1 MPERISGRFYYYE
14 PPIVGAPDRFDGL
27 KRYNGGPI
35 WKMQAVMDKAK
46 PANSP
51 NRQYSMERTR
61 NIGIA
66 AHIDAGKTTTT
77 ERILFYTGLI
87 HKIGDVDDGNTVTDW
102 MEQERERGITITAA
116 AVTCFWT
123 QKKEDGLYKT
133 FTGVPY
139 RVNIIDTPGHVD
151 FTAEVERSM
160 RVLDGAVAVFCGVAG
175 VQPQSETVWRQA
187 TKYKVPRIAFVNK
200 MDRTGANFENAL
212 NDMRKKLNAYA
223 YPIYLPIGAEDKFA
237 GVIDVV
243 NQKAIVWGE
252 GDVASEGL
260 KYEVKDIPGELKE
273 KARTALA
280 ELIDAVSNKD
290 DVIADL
296 VLGDKPVT
304 PEALKAGIRRLTC
317 KIELV
322 PVLCGSAFKKK
333 GVQPLVDAV
342 IDYLP
347 SPLDVPAAIGHEP
360 DSETAIEIP
369 SDDNAKF
376 CSLAFK
382 LWTDVYAGKLVFFRV
397 YSGQLKKGD
406 TIYNP
411 RTRRRERIS
420 RLMVIQGSE
429 RKDIDHVYAGDI
441 AALVGVRNIT
451 TGDTLCD
458 EDFDVALEPPTF
470 PEPVISMAVEPKTKA
485 DRDKMSEG
493 LQRLAEED
501 PTFRCFTNEET
512 GQLIIA
518 GMGELHLEIIR
529 DRLFREFKVEANAGA
544 PQLEYRE
551 TITKAAEGE
560 GKFIRQSGGRGQ
572 YGHALVTVQ
581 PNEKG
586 KGVEVE
592 NKIVGGAIPKEYIPA
607 VIDGIEEAIKGGV
620 YAGFQVIDIKV
631 QIVDGTFHE
640 VDSNELAFKMAGIFA
655 LKDAFKKAHPI
666 LLEPIMKVEVTT
678 PDEYQGDLLGDINRR
693 RGMIT
698 GIEAKSGQTI
708 LNAQVPLA
716 EMFGYA
722 TAIRSLSK
730 GRASYSMEPLTFEQV
745 PTSILN
751 TILDSAKS
759 KPAARS

>member
-1 MPERISGRFYYYE
+1 MS
-14 PPIVGAPDRFDGL
+14 
-27 KRYNGGPI
+27 
-35 WKMQAVMDKAK
+35 AVTAEKK
-46 PANSP
+46 SVNSP
-51 NRQYSMERTR
+51 KREYTLERTR

-102 MEQERERGITITAA
+102 MEQERERGITITSA
-116 AVTCFWT
+116 AVTCYWT
-123 QKKEDGLYKT
+123 QKQNKAGEDKIFKT
-133 FTGVPY
+133 FKDVPH
-139 RVNIIDTPGHVD
+139 RINIIDTPGHVD

-223 YPIYLPIGAEDKFA
+223 YPIFLPIGAEDHFE
-237 GVIDVV
+237 GVIDIV
-243 NQKAIVWGE
+243 NQKEIVWGA
-252 GDVASEGL
+252 GDVANEGL
-260 KYEVKDIPGELKE
+260 NYEVKEIRDGLKD
-273 KARTALA
+273 KAKAALA
-280 ELIDAVSNKD
+280 ELVDAVSNKD
-290 DVIADL
+290 DAIAEL
-296 VLGDKPVT
+296 VLEEKPIT
-304 PEALKAGIRRLTC
+304 PEALKAAIRRLTC

-333 GVQPLVDAV
+333 GVQVLVDAV
-342 IDYLP
+342 VDYLP
-347 SPLDVPAAIGHEP
+347 SPLDVPAAEGLEP
-360 DSETAIEIP
+360 GTENKVTVETSDS
-369 SDDNAKF
+369 AKF

-397 YSGQLKKGD
+397 YSGMLKKGD

-411 RTRRRERIS
+411 RTRKRERVS
-420 RLMVIQGSE
+420 RLMIIQGSE
-429 RKDIDHVYAGDI
+429 RKDVDTAYAGDI
-441 AALVGVRNIT
+441 AALVGLRNIT

-458 EDFDVALEPPTF
+458 EEFEVTLEPPTF

-544 PQLEYRE
+544 PQIAYRE
-551 TITKAAEGE
+551 TITKNADGE

-572 YGHALVTVQ
+572 YGHACIQLQ

-586 KGVEVE
+586 KGVEIE

-607 VIDGIEEAIKGGV
+607 VIDGIEEAVKGGV
-620 YAGFQVIDIKV
+620 YAGYQVIDIKV
-631 QIVDGTFHE
+631 QVVDGTFHE

-655 LKDAFKKAHPI
+655 LKDAFKKAGPI
-666 LLEPIMKVEVTT
+666 LLEPVMKVEVTT

-693 RGMIT
+693 RGVIH
-698 GIEAKSGQTI
+698 GIEAKQGQTI

-745 PTSILN
+745 PQSVLN
-751 TILDSAKS
+751 TILDQAAK
-759 KPAARS
+759 KPAART

>member
-1 MPERISGRFYYYE
+1 ME
-14 PPIVGAPDRFDGL
+14 
-27 KRYNGGPI
+27 
-35 WKMQAVMDKAK
+35 AVAEKIK
-46 PANSP
+46 PAAAQKSSAANSP
-51 NRQYSMERTR
+51 NRQYPMERTR

-87 HKIGDVDDGNTVTDW
+87 HKMGDVDDGNTVTDW
-102 MEQERERGITITAA
+102 MEQERERGITITSAA
-116 AVTCFWT
+116 TTCYWT
-123 QKKEDGLYKT
+123 QKDDGTYKA
-133 FTGVPY
+133 FQNVPH

-175 VQPQSETVWRQA
+175 VQPQSETVWREA

-212 NDMRKKLNAYA
+212 DDMRKKLGAYA
-223 YPIYLPIGAEDKFA
+223 YPIFLPIGKEDYFT

-243 NQKAIVWGE
+243 NQKAIAYDPNDEV
-252 GDVASEGL
+252 GL
-260 KYEVKDIPGELKE
+260 KYEITEIPAELKDSA
-273 KARTALA
+273 KAALA

-290 DVIADL
+290 DTIAELVIEN
-296 VLGDKPVT
+296 KPIT
-304 PEALKAGIRRLTC
+304 PQILKAAIRRLTC

-322 PVLCGSAFKKK
+322 PVLCGSAFKKR

-342 IDYLP
+342 VDYLP
-347 SPLDVPAAIGHEP
+347 SPLDVPNPVGLVP
-360 DSETAIEIP
+360 DSTDKVEVP

-382 LWTDVYAGKLVFFRV
+382 LWTDPYVGKLVFFRV

-406 TIYNP
+406 VIYNP
-411 RTRRRERIS
+411 RTRKRDRVSRVMMIQADKRID
-420 RLMVIQGSE
+420 V
-429 RKDIDHVYAGDI
+429 DTTFAGDI
-441 AALVGVRNIT
+441 AALVGLKNIT

-458 EDFDVALEPPTF
+458 EDFEIMLEPPTF

-485 DRDKMSEG
+485 DREKMGEG

-529 DRLFREFKVEANAGA
+529 DRLFREFKVGANAGA
-544 PQLEYRE
+544 PQIAYRE
-551 TITKAAEGE
+551 TVTKAAEGE

-572 YGHALVTVQ
+572 YGHAIIQIQ

-586 KGVEVE
+586 KGVEIE

-607 VIDGIEEAIKGGV
+607 VIDGIEEAIRGGV
-620 YAGFQVIDIKV
+620 YAGYQVIDLKAQV
-631 QIVDGTFHE
+631 VDGTFHE

-655 LKDAFKKAHPI
+655 LKDAFRKANPI

-693 RGMIT
+693 RGTIT

-708 LNAQVPLA
+708 LNAEVPLA

-730 GRASYSMEPLTFEQV
+730 GRASYSMEPLAFEQV
-745 PTSILN
+745 PSSILN

-759 KPAARS
+759 KQPPRS

>member
-1 MPERISGRFYYYE
+1 MEKEKTKS
-14 PPIVGAPDRFDGL
+14 V
-27 KRYNGGPI
+27 
-35 WKMQAVMDKAK
+35 
-46 PANSP
+46 NSP
-51 NRQYSMERTR
+51 GRQYPMDRTR

-87 HKIGDVDDGNTVTDW
+87 HKMGDVDDGNTVTDW
-102 MEQERERGITITAA
+102 MDQERERGITITSAA
-116 AVTCFWT
+116 TTCYWT
-123 QKKEDGLYKT
+123 QKDDSTYKA
-133 FTGVPY
+133 FTGVPH

-187 TKYKVPRIAFVNK
+187 TKYRVPRIAFVNK

-212 NDMRKKLNAYA
+212 NDMRKKLGAYA
-223 YPIYLPIGAEDKFA
+223 YPVFIPVGKEDQLR

-243 NQKAIVWGE
+243 NQKAIMYDLQD
-252 GDVASEGL
+252 DVGL
-260 KYEVKDIPGELKE
+260 NYEVTDIPDDLKD
-273 KARTALA
+273 TAKQYLE

-290 DVIADL
+290 DQIAELVIEN
-296 VLGDKPVT
+296 KPIT
-304 PEALKAGIRRLTC
+304 APILKAAIRRLTC

-347 SPLDVPAAIGHEP
+347 SPLDIPPAQGIEP
-360 DSETAIEIP
+360 GTDNKIEVP
-369 SDDNAKF
+369 SDDSGKF

-382 LWTDVYAGKLVFFRV
+382 LWTDPFVGKLVFFRV

-406 TIYNP
+406 MIYNP
-411 RTRRRERIS
+411 RTRKRERVS
-420 RLMVIQGSE
+420 RVMMIQADKRIEVETTYS
-429 RKDIDHVYAGDI
+429 GDI
-441 AALVGVRNIT
+441 AALVGLRNIT
-451 TGDTLCD
+451 TGDTLCQ
-458 EDFDVALEPPTF
+458 EDFDVMLEPPTF

-485 DRDKMSEG
+485 DREKMSEG

-544 PQLEYRE
+544 PQIAYRE
-551 TITKAAEGE
+551 TITKPADGE

-572 YGHALVTVQ
+572 YGHALVKIQ
-581 PNEKG
+581 PNERG
-586 KGVEVE
+586 KGVEIE

-607 VIDGIEEAIKGGV
+607 VVDGIEEAIESGV
-620 YAGFQVIDIKV
+620 LAGYQMVDVKV

-655 LKDAFKKAHPI
+655 FKDAAKKASMI
-666 LLEPIMKVEVTT
+666 LLEPIMKVECTT
-678 PDEYQGDLLGDINRR
+678 PDEYQGDLLGDLNRR
-693 RGMIT
+693 RGKIVS
-698 GIEAKSGQTI
+698 IEAKDATTV
-708 LNAQVPLA
+708 LNAEVPLA

-730 GRASYSMEPLTFEQV
+730 GRAAYSMEPFAFEQV
-745 PTSILN
+745 PNSIVA
-751 TILDSAKS
+751 TIMDSVKDR
-759 KPAARS
+759 PAARS

>member
-1 MPERISGRFYYYE
+1 MS
-14 PPIVGAPDRFDGL
+14 D
-27 KRYNGGPI
+27 
-35 WKMQAVMDKAK
+35 AK
-46 PANSP
+46 SLNSP
-51 NRQYSMERTR
+51 NREYTLERTR

-102 MEQERERGITITAA
+102 MEQEKERGITITSA

-123 QKKEDGLYKT
+123 QKAVKPGENEIYKA
-133 FTGVPY
+133 FKDIPH
-139 RVNIIDTPGHVD
+139 RINIIDTPGHVD

-212 NDMRKKLNAYA
+212 NDMRTKLRAYA
-223 YPIYLPIGAEDKFA
+223 FPVFLPIGAEDKFA
-237 GVIDVV
+237 GLIDVV
-243 NQKAIVWGE
+243 NQKCFWFGE
-252 GDVASEGL
+252 GDMQNEGL
-260 KYEVKDIPGELKE
+260 NYEVREIPAEHKERAAQALKD
-273 KARTALA
+273 
-280 ELIDAVSNKD
+280 LIEAVSNKD
-290 DVIADL
+290 DAIAEL
-296 VLGDKPVT
+296 VLEEKPIT
-304 PEALKAGIRRLTC
+304 PEVLKAAIRRLTC

-333 GVQPLVDAV
+333 GVQVLVDTV

-347 SPLDVPAAIGHEP
+347 SPLDIPDAEGHEP
-360 DSETAIEIP
+360 GTDNKVPVKT
-369 SDDNAKF
+369 DDNGKF

-382 LWTDVYAGKLVFFRV
+382 LWTDPYAGKLVFFRV

-406 TIYNP
+406 NIYNP
-411 RTRRRERIS
+411 RTRKRERVS

-429 RKDIDHVYAGDI
+429 RKDIGEVYAGDI
-441 AALVGVRNIT
+441 AALVGLRNIT

-458 EDFDVALEPPTF
+458 ESFDVTLEPPTF
-470 PEPVISMAVEPKTKA
+470 PEPVISMAVEPKTKQ

-512 GQLIIA
+512 GQLLIA
-518 GMGELHLEIIR
+518 GMGELHLEIII
-529 DRLFREFKVEANAGA
+529 DRLKREFKVEANTGA
-544 PQLEYRE
+544 PQIAYRE
-551 TITKAAEGE
+551 TITKDAEGE

-572 YGHALVTVQ
+572 YGHACIKVY

-586 KGVEVE
+586 KGVEVVNE
-592 NKIVGGAIPKEYIPA
+592 IVGGTIPKEYIPA
-607 VIDGIEEAIKGGV
+607 VIDGIEEAIKSGV
-620 YAGFQVIDIKV
+620 YAGYQVIDIKV
-631 QIVDGTFHE
+631 EIVDGSFHE

-655 LKDAFKKAHPI
+655 LKDAFKKAGPI
-666 LLEPIMKVEVTT
+666 LLEPIMKVECTT

-693 RGMIT
+693 RGIIN
-698 GIEAKSGQTI
+698 GIDAKNGQTI

-730 GRASYSMEPLTFEQV
+730 GRASYSMEPLNFEQV
-745 PTSILN
+745 PNSVLTA
-751 TILDSAKS
+751 ILDQAAK

>member
-1 MPERISGRFYYYE
+1 MSDATAI
-14 PPIVGAPDRFDGL
+14 
-27 KRYNGGPI
+27 NT
-35 WKMQAVMDKAK
+35 AV
-46 PANSP
+46 NSP
-51 NRQYSMERTR
+51 NRQFPLERTR

-102 MEQERERGITITAA
+102 MEQEKERGITITSA

-123 QKKEDGLYKT
+123 QKKEEGLFKSRE
-133 FTGVPY
+133 GIGH
-139 RVNIIDTPGHVD
+139 RINIIDTPGHVD

-187 TKYKVPRIAFVNK
+187 TKYRVPRIAFVNK
-200 MDRTGANFENAL
+200 MDRTGANFDNAL
-212 NDMRKKLNAYA
+212 NDMRRKLGAYA
-223 YPIYLPIGAEDKFA
+223 YPIALPIGAEEKFE
-237 GVIDVV
+237 GVIDLV
-243 NQKAIVWGE
+243 NQKAVVWGP
-252 GDVASEGL
+252 GDVANEGL
-260 KYEVKDIPGELKE
+260 RYEIREIPEALKE
-273 KARTALA
+273 QAAQGLK
-280 ELIDAVSNKD
+280 ELIEAVSNKD
-290 DVIADL
+290 DTIAEMVLEEKPISPADL
-296 VLGDKPVT
+296 
-304 PEALKAGIRRLTC
+304 KAAIRRLTC
-317 KIELV
+317 KIELI

-333 GVQPLVDAV
+333 GVQFLVDTV

-347 SPLDVPAAIGHEP
+347 SPLDIPPAEGQDPVTEERITVQTTDTG
-360 DSETAIEIP
+360 
-369 SDDNAKF
+369 KF

-382 LWTDVYAGKLVFFRV
+382 LWTDPYAGKLVFFRV
-397 YSGQLKKGD
+397 YSGGLKKGD

-411 RTRRRERIS
+411 RTRKRERVS

-429 RKDIDHVYAGDI
+429 RKDVDGVYSGDI
-441 AALVGVRNIT
+441 AALVGLRNIT

-458 EDFDVALEPPTF
+458 ESYDVTLEPPTF
-470 PEPVISMAVEPKTKA
+470 PEPVISMAIEPKTKA

-501 PTFRCFTNEET
+501 PTFRVFTNEET

-529 DRLFREFKVEANAGA
+529 DRLKREFKVEADAGA
-544 PQLEYRE
+544 PQIAYRE
-551 TITKAAEGE
+551 TITKSADGE

-572 YGHALVTVQ
+572 YGHACVKVE

-586 KGVEVE
+586 KGVEVLNE
-592 NKIVGGAIPKEYIPA
+592 IVGGVIPREYVPA
-607 VIDGIEEAIKGGV
+607 VEDGIREAIKSGV
-620 YAGFQVIDIKV
+620 YAGYQVIDIKV
-631 QIVDGTFHE
+631 SIVDGSFHE

-655 LKDAFKKAHPI
+655 LKDAFNDAGPI

-678 PDEYQGDLLGDINRR
+678 PDEYQGDILGDINRR
-693 RGMIT
+693 RGIIQ
-698 GIEAKSGQTI
+698 GVDAKAGQTI
-708 LNAQVPLA
+708 VTAQVPLA

-730 GRASYSMEPLTFEQV
+730 GRASYSMEPQNFEQV
-745 PTSILN
+745 PNSVLT
-751 TILDSAKS
+751 TVLDAAKK

>member
-1 MPERISGRFYYYE
+1 MEE
-14 PPIVGAPDRFDGL
+14 NKNVNAPG
-27 KRYNGGPI
+27 
-35 WKMQAVMDKAK
+35 
-46 PANSP
+46 
-51 NRQYSMERTR
+51 RQYTLERTR

-102 MEQERERGITITAA
+102 MEQERERGITITSA

-123 QKKEDGLYKT
+123 QKQTKPGEDQVYKA
-133 FTGVPY
+133 FNNIPQ
-139 RVNIIDTPGHVD
+139 RINIIDTPGHVD

-200 MDRTGANFENAL
+200 MDRTGANFQNAL
-212 NDMRKKLNAYA
+212 NDMRNKLKAYA
-223 YPIYLPIGAEDKFA
+223 YPIQLPIGAEEGFE
-237 GVIDVV
+237 GIIDVV
-243 NQKAIVWGE
+243 NQKAIVWGP
-252 GDVASEGL
+252 GDITAEGL
-260 KYEVKDIPGELKE
+260 NYEVKEIPEAHKE
-273 KARTALA
+273 RAATALA

-290 DVIADL
+290 DHIAEM
-296 VLGDKPVT
+296 VLAEKPIT
-304 PEALKAGIRRLTC
+304 APELKAAIRRLTC

-333 GVQPLVDAV
+333 GVQPLIDAV
-342 IDYLP
+342 VDYLP
-347 SPLDVPAAIGHEP
+347 GPLDIPPAEGLEP
-360 DSETAIEIP
+360 G
-369 SDDNAKF
+369 SDNKIVVEASDNNKF

-382 LWTDVYAGKLVFFRV
+382 LWTDPYAGKLVFFRV

-411 RTRRRERIS
+411 RTRKRERVS

-429 RKDIDHVYAGDI
+429 RKDISEVYAGDI
-441 AALVGVRNIT
+441 AALVGLRNIT
-451 TGDTLCD
+451 TGDTLCN
-458 EDFDVALEPPTF
+458 EDFEITLEPPTF

-512 GQLIIA
+512 SQLIIA
-518 GMGELHLEIIR
+518 GMGELHLEIII
-529 DRLFREFKVEANAGA
+529 DRLKREFKVDANTGA
-544 PQLEYRE
+544 PQIAYRE
-551 TITKAAEGE
+551 TITKSADGV

-572 YGHALVTVQ
+572 YGHAEVKVE

-586 KGVEVE
+586 KGVEIN

-607 VIDGIEEAIKGGV
+607 VIDGIEEAVRGGV
-620 YAGFQVIDIKV
+620 YAGYQVIDIKV
-631 QIVDGTFHE
+631 DIVDGTFHE

-655 LKDAFKKAHPI
+655 LKDAFKKANPI
-666 LLEPIMKVEVTT
+666 LLEPIMKVELTT
-678 PDEYQGDLLGDINRR
+678 PDEYQGDLIGDVTRR
-693 RGMIT
+693 RGMIVN
-698 GIEAKSGQTI
+698 IEAKMGQTI
-708 LNAQVPLA
+708 VNANVPLA

-745 PTSILN
+745 PNSVLTM
-751 TILDSAKS
+751 ILDSAKS
-759 KPAARS
+759 RPAART

>member
-1 MPERISGRFYYYE
+1 MQS
-14 PPIVGAPDRFDGL
+14 APD
-27 KRYNGGPI
+27 KTKAANGNPN
-35 WKMQAVMDKAK
+35 AADRPYPMD
-46 PANSP
+46 
-51 NRQYSMERTR
+51 RTR

-87 HKIGDVDDGNTVTDW
+87 HKMGDVDDGNTVTDW
-102 MEQERERGITITAA
+102 MEQERERGITITSAA
-116 AVTCFWT
+116 TTCYWT
-123 QKKEDGLYKT
+123 QKEDGTYKA
-133 FTGVPY
+133 FQNISH

-187 TKYKVPRIAFVNK
+187 TKYRVPRIAFVNK
-200 MDRTGANFENAL
+200 MDRTGADFQNAV
-212 NDMRKKLNAYA
+212 NDMRKKLGAYA
-223 YPIYLPIGAEDKFA
+223 YPVMLPIGKEDYLR
-237 GVIDVV
+237 GNIDVV
-243 NQKAIVWGE
+243 NQRAIIYDE
-252 GDVASEGL
+252 NDESGL
-260 KYEVKDIPGELKE
+260 KYQVTEIPDDLKE
-273 KARTALA
+273 SAKAALA
-280 ELIDAVSNKD
+280 ELVDAVSNKD
-290 DVIADL
+290 DTVAELVINNQ
-296 VLGDKPVT
+296 PVT
-304 PEALKAGIRRLTC
+304 PQVLKAAIRRLTC
-317 KIELV
+317 KIEFV
-322 PVLCGSAFKKK
+322 PVLAGSAFKKR

-342 IDYLP
+342 VDYLP
-347 SPLDVPAAIGHEP
+347 SPLDVPHAQGIVPGA
-360 DSETAIEIP
+360 ETVVDVP
-369 SDDNAKF
+369 SNDHSKF

-382 LWTDVYAGKLVFFRV
+382 LWTDPFVGKLVFFRV

-411 RTRRRERIS
+411 RTRKRERVS
-420 RLMVIQGSE
+420 RVMMIQADK
-429 RKDIDHVYAGDI
+429 RIDVETTFAGDI
-441 AALVGVRNIT
+441 AALVGLRNIT

-458 EDFDVALEPPTF
+458 EDFDVMLEPPTF

-485 DRDKMSEG
+485 DREKMSEG

-529 DRLFREFKVEANAGA
+529 DRLFREFKVTANAGA
-544 PQLEYRE
+544 PQIAYRE
-551 TITKAAEGE
+551 TFTKSAEGV

-572 YGHALVTVQ
+572 YGHAVVTVE
-581 PNEKG
+581 PNERG
-586 KGVEVE
+586 KGVEIE

-620 YAGFQVIDIKV
+620 IAGFPVVDVKV
-631 QIVDGTFHE
+631 SVVDGTFHE
-640 VDSNELAFKMAGIFA
+640 VDSSELAFKMAGIFA
-655 LKDAFKKAHPI
+655 VKEAAKQAGAI

-693 RGMIT
+693 RGKI
-698 GIEAKSGQTI
+698 IHIDAKEGSTI
-708 LNAQVPLA
+708 LQAEVPLA

-730 GRASYSMEPLTFEQV
+730 GRAAYSMEPFRFEPV
-745 PTSILN
+745 PASIAA
-751 TILDSAKS
+751 TILDSAKA

>member
-1 MPERISGRFYYYE
+1 MS
-14 PPIVGAPDRFDGL
+14 AD
-27 KRYNGGPI
+27 
-35 WKMQAVMDKAK
+35 AK

-51 NRQYSMERTR
+51 NREYTLERTR

-102 MEQERERGITITAA
+102 MEQEKERGITITSA

-123 QKKEDGLYKT
+123 QKATKPGENEIYKAFKDIT
-133 FTGVPY
+133 H

-200 MDRTGANFENAL
+200 MDRTGANFDNAL
-212 NDMRKKLNAYA
+212 NDMRTKLRAYA
-223 YPIYLPIGAEDKFA
+223 FPIFLPIGAEDQFA
-237 GVIDVV
+237 GLIDVV
-243 NQKAIVWGE
+243 NQKAFIWGP
-252 GDVASEGL
+252 GDVVNEGL
-260 KYEVKDIPGELKE
+260 NYEVKDIPAEHQE
-273 KARTALA
+273 RAKAALA
-280 ELIDAVSNKD
+280 DLIEAVSNKD
-290 DVIADL
+290 DALAEL
-296 VLGDKPVT
+296 VLEEKPIDAAT
-304 PEALKAGIRRLTC
+304 LKAAIRRLTC

-333 GVQPLVDAV
+333 GVQVLVDAV
-342 IDYLP
+342 VDYLP
-347 SPLDVPAAIGHEP
+347 SPLDIPPAEGHEP
-360 DSETAIEIP
+360 GTENKVAVPTNDHE
-369 SDDNAKF
+369 KF

-382 LWTDVYAGKLVFFRV
+382 LWTDPYAGKLVFFRV
-397 YSGQLKKGD
+397 YSGELGKGD

-411 RTRRRERIS
+411 RTRKRERVS

-429 RKDIDHVYAGDI
+429 RKDIDRVYSGDI
-441 AALVGVRNIT
+441 AALVGLRNIT

-458 EDFDVALEPPTF
+458 EDFDVTLEPPTF
-470 PEPVISMAVEPKTKA
+470 PEPVISMAVEPKTKQ

-518 GMGELHLEIIR
+518 GMGELHLEIII
-529 DRLFREFKVEANAGA
+529 DRLKREFKVEANTGA
-544 PQLEYRE
+544 PQIAYRE
-551 TITKAAEGE
+551 TITKPADGE

-572 YGHALVTVQ
+572 YGHACIQIQ

-586 KGVEVE
+586 KGIEVTNE
-592 NKIVGGAIPKEYIPA
+592 IVGGTIPKEYIPA
-607 VIDGIEEAIKGGV
+607 VIDGVEEAIKSGV
-620 YAGFQVIDIKV
+620 YAGYQVIDIKV
-631 QIVDGTFHE
+631 QVTDGSFHE

-655 LKDAFKKAHPI
+655 LKDAFKKAGPV
-666 LLEPIMKVEVTT
+666 LLEPIMKVECTT

-693 RGMIT
+693 RGIIN
-698 GIEAKSGQTI
+698 GIEAKNGQTI

-745 PTSILN
+745 PNSVLT
-751 TILDSAKS
+751 TILDQAAK
-759 KPAARS
+759 KPAART

>member
-1 MPERISGRFYYYE
+1 MS
-14 PPIVGAPDRFDGL
+14 
-27 KRYNGGPI
+27 
-35 WKMQAVMDKAK
+35 AVLDKDKTATS
-46 PANSP
+46 PNSP
-51 NRQYSMERTR
+51 KREYTLERTR

-87 HKIGDVDDGNTVTDW
+87 HKIGDVDDGNTVPDW
-102 MEQERERGITITAA
+102 MEQERERGITITSA

-123 QKKEDGLYKT
+123 QKCIKPGEDKIYKAYKDI
-133 FTGVPY
+133 PH
-139 RVNIIDTPGHVD
+139 RINIIDTPGHVD

-212 NDMRKKLNAYA
+212 NDMRTKLRAYA
-223 YPIYLPIGAEDKFA
+223 FPIFLPIGAGPNEAEGRAVTDGFE

-243 NQKAIVWGE
+243 NQKAIYWGPTE
-252 GDVASEGL
+252 ANEGL
-260 KYEVKDIPGELKE
+260 NYEVREIPDALKE
-273 KARTALA
+273 KAKAALA

-290 DVIADL
+290 DAIAEL
-296 VLGDKPVT
+296 VLEEKSIT
-304 PEALKAGIRRLTC
+304 PEVLKAAIRRLTC
-317 KIELV
+317 KIEMV

-333 GVQPLVDAV
+333 GVQVLVDAV
-342 IDYLP
+342 VDYLP
-347 SPLDVPAAIGHEP
+347 SPLDIPGAEGHELGTEVVVKVP
-360 DSETAIEIP
+360 TT
-369 SDDNAKF
+369 DNAKF

-382 LWTDVYAGKLVFFRV
+382 LWTDPYAGKLVFFRV
-397 YSGQLKKGD
+397 YSGHLKKGD

-411 RTRRRERIS
+411 RTRKRERVS

-429 RKDIDHVYAGDI
+429 RKDINEVYAGDI
-441 AALVGVRNIT
+441 AALVGLRNIT

-458 EDFDVALEPPTF
+458 ESYDVTLEPPTF
-470 PEPVISMAVEPKTKA
+470 PEPVISMAVEPKTKQ

-512 GQLIIA
+512 SQLIIA
-518 GMGELHLEIIR
+518 GMGELHLEIII
-529 DRLFREFKVEANAGA
+529 DRLKREFKVDANTGA
-544 PQLEYRE
+544 PQIAYRE
-551 TITKAAEGE
+551 TITKKAEGE

-572 YGHALVTVQ
+572 YGHACVKVE

-586 KGVEVE
+586 KGIEVL

-607 VIDGIEEAIKGGV
+607 VIDGVEEAIRGGV

-631 QIVDGTFHE
+631 QIVDGSFHE

-655 LKDAFKKAHPI
+655 LKDAFKKANPI
-666 LLEPIMKVEVTT
+666 LLEPIMKVEVAT
-678 PDEYQGDLLGDINRR
+678 PDEYPGDLLGDINRR
-693 RGMIT
+693 RGTII
-698 GIEAKSGQTI
+698 GIEAKNGQTI
-708 LNAQVPLA
+708 LNANVPLA

-745 PTSILN
+745 PSSVLSVIME
-751 TILDSAKS
+751 AAGK
-759 KPAARS
+759 KPAART